1 MPASKWQREWWA
13 ACLVG
18 LLLLQ
23 RLEDL
28 ERLLL
33 GRETAHLGDC
43 SRAIC
48 RANRVGSGRV
58 GNRGGRGELRQ
69 VAGSQKLRSWWW
81 VMVVSGEPGRSRS
94 IHGVPSAE
102 CGQYLAPLARCSL
115 VFSTWLA
122 PRPRPTQIAGP
133 ALKGACALKKGSSK
147 LQARSGFDTP
157 RKQIISPPP
166 TTKQPPA
173 MGTAKPP

>member
-48 RANRVGSGRV
+48 RANRV

-102 CGQYLAPLARCSL
+102 CGQYLAPLTRCSL
-115 VFSTWLA
+115 AFYHLLA
-122 PRPRPTQIAGP
+122 PLVEGRPRPVPPKLPAGTGTEGWRVRIEEAP
-133 ALKGACALKKGSSK
+133 SSAEIRHPS
-147 LQARSGFDTP
+147 QADH
-157 RKQIISPPP
+157 QP
-166 TTKQPPA
+166 TNNK
-173 MGTAKPP
+173 TAASDGHR